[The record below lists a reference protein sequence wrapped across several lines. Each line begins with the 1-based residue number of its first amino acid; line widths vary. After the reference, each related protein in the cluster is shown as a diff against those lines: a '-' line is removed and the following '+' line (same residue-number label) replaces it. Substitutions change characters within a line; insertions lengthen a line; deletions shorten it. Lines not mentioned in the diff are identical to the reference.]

1 MTNRFFRLSITL
13 FWIGL
18 YTGCAIQSRKEQS
31 NIRAYYAQG
40 NLDKALSYLEKSSIK
55 KEKKNQLLY
64 LMEKG
69 RILYTKKKYYQAAK
83 VFNQAN
89 QLVDRLYTK
98 KIREKILS
106 AVGNDNSQTYYG
118 SVFERSMLY
127 YYQAQSF
134 YKLYQV
140 GSYEKVANVTV
151 KKDGKSILQKK
162 RVKVELSP
170 SEKSKYLNRARA
182 SIVAWNS
189 FFQSLKRSNSE
200 TIYRDDLLGKLF
212 AANIHETI
220 GLRDRQITLQL
231 YKDAR
236 KLLMIQGHSYKH
248 FDKNFKENT
257 RELQKI
263 IEGESKSLSSKKF
276 QVTNYYQDMLDF
288 LNYKILSMT
297 WNFRRGQYRKLLK
310 EYQPSST
317 VTQRLKR
324 EKKLSNISVFLEREV
339 VVPMKAKNF
348 EYSLNTALANI
359 EDPTTKALVEG
370 IGIPIITYFAMGP
383 LGLGTV
389 HRTGNTV
396 IYASHN
402 VGTTMVKHTGIEFE
416 MPMVKELKISK
427 PMEMLVYKLSGKSK
441 ELVKT
446 QKMLVSSPNHDI
458 ALQAAN
464 ERAAA
469 SYAKVGTRVA
479 IKHAVAIV
487 AAYQTYQRMKGKNG
501 ENEFFAKSIAFA
513 QYMASSKA
521 IAASEKADVR
531 HWSTLPGII
540 NLADMYLP
548 PGEYELAV
556 RTIPGKVSKIQQDGR
571 SKASV
576 ETASDK
582 IKLGNIKVNESTK
595 KNIFSYQL

>member
-1 MTNRFFRLSITL
+1 MVF
-13 FWIGL
+13 
-18 YTGCAIQSRKEQS
+18 YTGCAIKSRKEQS
-31 NIRAYYAQG
+31 NIRSFYAKG
-40 NLDKALSYLEKSSIK
+40 NLDKALKYLEKSSIK
-55 KEKKNQLLY
+55 KDKKNQLLY

-69 RILYTKKKYYQAAK
+69 RILFSKKKYYQAAN
-83 VFNQAN
+83 VFNKAN

-106 AVGNDNSQTYYG
+106 SVGNDNSQTYYG

-134 YKLYQV
+134 YKLYQI
-140 GSYEKVANVTV
+140 GSYEKLINETV
-151 KKDGKSILQKK
+151 KKDGKTVQQKK
-162 RVKVELSP
+162 LVKVELSA

-189 FFQSLKRSNSE
+189 FFQSLKRSNTE

-212 AANIHETI
+212 AANIHESI
-220 GLRDRQITLQL
+220 GFRDRQITLQL

-257 RELQKI
+257 RQLQSLL
-263 IEGESKSLSSKKF
+263 EGERKSLSAKKF
-276 QVTNYYQDMLDF
+276 QVTSYYQEMLDF

-297 WNFRRGQYRKLLK
+297 WNIRRGEYNRLLK
-310 EYQPSST
+310 QFKPSS
-317 VTQRLKR
+317 VVVERLKK
-324 EKKLSNISVFLEREV
+324 EKQLSNVSVFLEREV
-339 VVPMKAKNF
+339 VAPMKAKNF
-348 EYSLNTALANI
+348 EYSLNAALKNI

-370 IGIPIITYFAMGP
+370 LGIPIITYFAMGP

-389 HRTGNTV
+389 HRAGNTA
-396 IYASHN
+396 IYARHD

-416 MPMVKELKISK
+416 MPMVKELKVSR
-427 PMEMLVYKLSGKSK
+427 PMQLLVYKINGNNK

-469 SYAKVGTRVA
+469 SFAKVGMRVA
-479 IKHAVAIV
+479 IKHALAIV
-487 AAYQTYQRMKGKNG
+487 AAYQTYQNMKGKNG
-501 ENEFFAKSIAFA
+501 DNEFIAKTIAFA

-531 HWSTLPGII
+531 HWSTLPGVI

-556 RTIPGKVSKIQQDGR
+556 KMLPITNQDKSGRT
-571 SKASV
+571 KASV
-576 ETASDK
+576 STSSAQ
-582 IKLGNIKVNESTK
+582 IKLGNIQVGDSTN
-595 KNIFSYQL
+595 KNIFTYQL